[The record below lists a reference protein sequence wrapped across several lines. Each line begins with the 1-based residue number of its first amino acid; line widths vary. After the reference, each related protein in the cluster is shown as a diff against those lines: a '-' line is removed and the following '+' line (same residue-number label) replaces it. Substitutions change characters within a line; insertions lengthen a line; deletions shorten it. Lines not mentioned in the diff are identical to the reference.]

1 MRSVLPL
8 TVFLIGE
15 AVNVVQ
21 TQSHLTERIHIEE
34 AEVTQLVRRG
44 ALKKRCLMTCG
55 FESHL
60 RYHKQLKPA

>member
-1 MRSVLPL
+1 MRSVLSL

-21 TQSHLTERIHIEE
+21 TQSHLTERIYIED
-34 AEVTQLVRRG
+34 AEVTQLADVRDPKSRF
-44 ALKKRCLMTCG
+44 CG

-60 RYHKQLKPA
+60 RYQR